1 MVEVRKNVREGKAPG
16 EDGIMPELIKRIN
29 IDDLILLFANNLLM
43 EGKKPDQFSVLNINP
58 IPKSGDLGLTGNYR
72 GISLTSLVAKLVNK
86 MIVNRFRTKIDP
98 LLRGNQSGF
107 RPGRSTTT
115 QVLALRRIIEGV
127 KKKHLPEVMI
137 FIDFCKAFDSINHQT
152 MFAILDA
159 YDIPPRILNAIKE
172 MYRNMKAK
180 VKSPDGVTDYFQ
192 IFAGVMQG
200 DTLAPFLFVIVLDY
214 AMRQA
219 IEGKEEE
226 LGFTLHQRQSRRVH
240 AKAISDLDFADDI
253 VLLANY
259 MDQIRM
265 LVNKVEEECKK
276 VGLEINAKKTKSMF
290 FNRDSQV
297 ITTDGG
303 IQIKQALVE
312 STGEQ
317 DFKYLGS
324 WCDQK
329 RDINTRKVL
338 AWRSLHKMKHIWKSS
353 LEK

>member
-1 MVEVRKNVREGKAPG
+1 
-16 EDGIMPELIKRIN
+16 
-29 IDDLILLFANNLLM
+29 
-43 EGKKPDQFSVLNINP
+43 
-58 IPKSGDLGLTGNYR
+58 
-72 GISLTSLVAKLVNK
+72 
-86 MIVNRFRTKIDP
+86 
-98 LLRGNQSGF
+98 
-107 RPGRSTTT
+107 
-115 QVLALRRIIEGV
+115 
-127 KKKHLPEVMI
+127 
-137 FIDFCKAFDSINHQT
+137 
-152 MFAILDA
+152 
-159 YDIPPRILNAIKE
+159 
-172 MYRNMKAK
+172 
-180 VKSPDGVTDYFQ
+180 
-192 IFAGVMQG
+192 MQG

-253 VLLANY
+253 VLLAND
-259 MDQIRM
+259 MDQARM

-329 RDINTRKVL
+329 RDINTRKAL

-353 LEK
+353 LEKEIKLQLFRATTESILLYGSATWSLTKLEEKSLDGTYTHMLCMIQNINWKDHVTNDVLYGKLRKISNTIRQRRLQLAGHMFRDRSSPAHLTVTWEPLHGTTNRGRPQTTFVDTLLRDTSLHNVKELETCMKDRAIWRRLAFRCLQDSDRK